1 MKQSY
6 KNYKIKLMQIIKYLK
21 MNQKFSNRKQN
32 ININKLLKKIN
43 SLHSKFLK

>member
-6 KNYKIKLMQIIKYLK
+6 KNYKIKQMQIIKYLK